1 MHCKTVITISKIVYT
16 TSSKVAWLIQYAEII
31 QQAHSDFDIGV
42 DVDDLQ
48 LWSVEKN
55 RERQR

>member
-1 MHCKTVITISKIVYT
+1 M
-16 TSSKVAWLIQYAEII
+16 QYAEII

-48 LWSVEKN
+48 LWSVDKN